1 MNRGDKVRVR
11 DVMAGTYVMVDG
23 LMTVYEGIHLA
34 KKHQVKALIVDKR
47 HEDDEYG
54 IVLMNDIAKKVLAQ
68 NRSPQRTNIYEIM
81 TKPALSVSPDMN
93 VKYCARLFERFGI
106 SRAPVIDCGTVI
118 GMVSYNNIVVNGMI
132 RDEDSGMTSES

>member
-1 MNRGDKVRVR
+1 MNREDKVRVR

-23 LMTVYEGIHLA
+23 LTTVFEGICLA

-54 IVLMNDIAKKVLAQ
+54 IVLMNDIAKKVLAK
-68 NRSPQRTNIYEIM
+68 NRSPKRTNIYEIM

-106 SRAPVIDCGTVI
+106 SRAPVIDGGRII
-118 GMVSYNNIVVNGMI
+118 GMVSYNNIVVNGMV
-132 RDEDSGMTSES
+132 RDDE

>member
-1 MNRGDKVRVR
+1 MSLHNKIRIR
-11 DVMAGTYVMVDG
+11 DVMANTYVIVDG
-23 LMTVYEGIHLA
+23 LTTVHEGIHLA
-34 KKHQVKALIVDKR
+34 KQNQVKALIVDKR

-68 NRSPQRTNIYEIM
+68 NRATQRVNIYEIM

-106 SRAPVIDCGTVI
+106 SRAPVIENGKVV
-118 GMVSYNNIVVNGMI
+118 GMVSYNNIVINGMA
-132 RDEDSGMTSES
+132 RDD